1 MLTSTSPMT
10 ALSPTTSISS
20 KPLASD
26 EVVDIQN
33 SRKLL
38 RSTNEFGSL
47 VLTPRKRALA
57 RKNHNSSENMTS
69 TPSSNGLVSP
79 PLSAQK
85 SHENSKSPEKNQLD
99 DPVKIKSV
107 VVDDY
112 DPEERTTLFQFS
124 RANIYS
130 FEEMAENLEEK
141 QGRLL
146 GHGKFEVYQM
156 HNGKVNYFQCGSVIY
171 PILPRL
177 KILKISR
184 NQFILPLS
192 NPERYWRIIIDSEDD
207 SLILDLENVL
217 RKICHYRN
225 LYIQNSEPTI
235 KPQKSKPIPEPFDII
250 PTSKSQASLSSITT
264 AVACFA
270 LESDSSTFVEQM
282 SADSTPL
289 PKPEQTISPEVEDA
303 HSIVSS
309 LDSALDGFNE
319 QPSSILPDHLE
330 TTSYYT
336 PSSSVNHTRIMDE
349 SRDTILLSPSFLHES
364 SRLPNLKT
372 RSSRSTSLYTA
383 ESSWMDPTD
392 DPKTSTPGTERYIRL
407 NLNPNPRFVD
417 KNKKSNR
424 AKRIVTEPVLT
435 KKNHRYSSYDVYN
448 ILCED
453 DQDVDEQKDAGFTG
467 FLRSFF

>member
-20 KPLASD
+20 KALGSE

-79 PLSAQK
+79 PLSAQRTQ
-85 SHENSKSPEKNQLD
+85 ENSKSPEKDQQLD
-99 DPVKIKSV
+99 DPVKIKS

-124 RANIYS
+124 KANIYS

-192 NPERYWRIIIDSEDD
+192 NPERYWRIIIDSDDD

-217 RKICHYRN
+217 KKICHYRN
-225 LYIQNSEPTI
+225 LYIQNSEP
-235 KPQKSKPIPEPFDII
+235 KSKPKPKYTPETFEPI

-282 SADSTPL
+282 STDSTPL
-289 PKPEQTISPEVEDA
+289 PKQEKTTSPEVEDTK
-303 HSIVSS
+303 SIVSS

-319 QPSSILPDHLE
+319 EPSSILPDHFE
-330 TTSYYT
+330 TTNYYT
-336 PSSSVNHTRIMDE
+336 PSSSVNHTRILDE
-349 SRDTILLSPSFLHES
+349 SRDTILLSSSFLHES

-417 KNKKSNR
+417 KNNKENR
-424 AKRIVTEPVLT
+424 AKRIVTEPILT

-448 ILCED
+448 ILCEENE
-453 DQDVDEQKDAGFTG
+453 DVDEQKDAGFTG